1 MQRLIPLL
9 CLGMTSV
16 GLNGCGLVPSS
27 GVTPNDNSR
36 ASIEQLELRINTLEQ
51 ELHEL
56 KSPSSDADSKTPAGP
71 LRSLTLRIGTKD
83 DRLRMYWADGQTSN
97 LICSQ
102 EGKGVWACG

>member
-9 CLGMTSV
+9 CLGVTSV
-16 GLNGCGLVPSS
+16 GLTSCGVVPSS
-27 GVTPNDNSR
+27 GDYPNANSR
-36 ASIEQLELRINTLEQ
+36 ASLQQLERRINQLEQ
-51 ELHEL
+51 ELQEL
-56 KSPSSDADSKTPAGP
+56 KSPASDSDSKTPAGP
-71 LRSLTLRIGTKD
+71 LRSLTLRIGTED

>member
-9 CLGMTSV
+9 CLGVASL
-16 GLNGCGLVPSS
+16 GLASCGLIPSGGDTS
-27 GVTPNDNSR
+27 GGSTS
-36 ASIEQLELRINTLEQ
+36 ASIEQLEQRINQLEQ
-51 ELHEL
+51 ELEEL
-56 KSPSSDADSKTPAGP
+56 KSPAGEADSKTPAGP
-71 LRSLTLRIGTKD
+71 LRSLTLRIGTAD

>member
-9 CLGMTSV
+9 CFGVTSV
-16 GLNGCGLVPSS
+16 GLTGCGLVPSS
-27 GVTPNDNSR
+27 GVTPNANSR
-36 ASIEQLELRINTLEQ
+36 ASIEQLERRINTLEQ
-51 ELHEL
+51 ELQKL
-56 KSPSSDADSKTPAGP
+56 KSPSGDADSKTPAGP
-71 LRSLTLRIGTKD
+71 LRSLTLRIGTED

>member
-1 MQRLIPLL
+1 MQRLIPLF
-9 CLGMTSV
+9 CLGVTSV
-16 GLNGCGLVPSS
+16 GLTSCGLGPSS
-27 GVTPNDNSR
+27 GDKPDAN
-36 ASIEQLELRINTLEQ
+36 ASIEQLERRINQLELQ
-51 ELHEL
+51 LQGL
-56 KSPSSDADSKTPAGP
+56 TSLAGDADSKTPAGP

>member
-16 GLNGCGLVPSS
+16 GLSSCGVVPSS
-27 GVTPNDNSR
+27 NDKPIGS
-36 ASIEQLELRINTLEQ
+36 ASIEQLERRINMLEQ
-51 ELHEL
+51 ELQEL
-56 KSPSSDADSKTPAGP
+56 KSPSGDADSKTPAGP
-71 LRSLTLRIGTKD
+71 VRSLTLRIGTED
-83 DRLRMYWADGQTSN
+83 DRLRVYWADGQTSN

>member
-9 CLGMTSV
+9 CLWVTSV
-16 GLNGCGLVPSS
+16 GLTGCGLVPSS
-27 GVTPNDNSR
+27 GVAPNTKSR
-36 ASIEQLELRINTLEQ
+36 ASIEQLERRVNKLEQ
-51 ELHEL
+51 ELQKL
-56 KSPSSDADSKTPAGP
+56 KSPAGDADSKTPAGP
-71 LRSLTLRIGTKD
+71 LRSLTLRIGTED

>member
-9 CLGMTSV
+9 CLGVTSV
-16 GLNGCGLVPSS
+16 GLTSCGVVPSS
-27 GVTPNDNSR
+27 GDNPNANSR
-36 ASIEQLELRINTLEQ
+36 ASLQQLERRINQLEQ
-51 ELHEL
+51 ELQEL
-56 KSPSSDADSKTPAGP
+56 KSPASDSDSKTPAGP
-71 LRSLTLRIGTKD
+71 LRSLTLRIGTED